1 MKQHFLLLLL
11 MISASCAFAQSPTY
25 EKDSKEVAKAAKD
38 RVVKNG
44 YKSLINFNS
53 TNGASFYIYPNKSY
67 LILYIYDVEPNVAT
81 DFNAHIM
88 SPDTAIERKYTA
100 IPEDVLVQG
109 SAKVAATRFR
119 TPAFKESKLPV
130 KINAN
135 PKAKIYIYYKEG

>member
-1 MKQHFLLLLL
+1 MKQLLLLL
-11 MISASCAFAQSPTY
+11 FLTANVSFAYTQSANF

-38 RVVKNG
+38 RATKNG
-44 YKSLINFNS
+44 YKSLINFNA
-53 TNGASFYIYPNKSY
+53 TNGASFYIYPSKSY
-67 LILYIYDVEPNVAT
+67 MILYIYDISPNVAT

-88 SPDTAIERKYTA
+88 SPDKAVEKQYTA

-109 SAKVAATRFR
+109 TAKVAALRFQ

-135 PKAKIYIYYKEG
+135 PKAKIYIYYK

>member
-1 MKQHFLLLLL
+1 MKQHLLLLLL
-11 MISASCAFAQSPTY
+11 MISTSCAFAQSPTY

-38 RVVKNG
+38 KAIKNG

-53 TNGASFYIYPNKSY
+53 TNGASFYIYPSKSY
-67 LILYIYDVEPNVAT
+67 LILYIYDISPNVTT

-88 SPDTAIERKYTA
+88 SPDTAIEKKYTA
-100 IPEDVLVQG
+100 IPEDILVHG
-109 SAKVAATRFR
+109 TAKVAATRFK
-119 TPAFKESKLPV
+119 TPAFKDPKLPV